1 MATDS
6 AIVSSLFL
14 GINRSVSTCSR
25 LLRCNFS
32 LRTKQYG
39 LYLAGIF
46 EMSPANRRVN
56 EYCISPLAD
65 RRPTG
70 QTAKL
75 QWAGQALSADF
86 HLPVRLAAWTGMSH
100 ATMPRWRLFLLL
112 VRRRAECPTLEF
124 HNEWISIAI

>member
-1 MATDS
+1 MYL
-6 AIVSSLFL
+6 VS
-14 GINRSVSTCSR
+14 
-25 LLRCNFS
+25 
-32 LRTKQYG
+32 
-39 LYLAGIF
+39 LYLANVLLIFTSTNFMSTMGIF